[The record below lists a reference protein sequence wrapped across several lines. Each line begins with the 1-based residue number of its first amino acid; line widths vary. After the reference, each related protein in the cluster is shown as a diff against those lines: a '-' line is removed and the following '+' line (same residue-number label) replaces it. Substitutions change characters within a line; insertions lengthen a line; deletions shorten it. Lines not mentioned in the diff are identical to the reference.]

1 MNEDDDEYDLRE
13 KLLLTDQMNN
23 RSNKKDNKRFSLC
36 KQDIEMQHVQEFDQ
50 NYNSNNKKNNSF
62 SMLLEDN
69 PEKPTHT
76 SNNPQP
82 PVQKDSIHSTE
93 KSKLIKQ
100 TSYTINTN
108 LYRNQF
114 ILRRLIQDISQ
125 GINLACFSYFYC
137 TTVTN
142 SIQKLPFAGL
152 VGYMIASLTNLFF
165 GSSRY
170 VVYAPSFLAISFIR
184 TLSQTYDQGQI
195 SMVTALSGVYL
206 LIFSRYLDIQRLI
219 FFVPATVLLGYVYSM
234 VFQFIFNYLDF
245 TLGFRAFNEI
255 GDFFDRIQSI
265 FNHITWY
272 SFVTLS
278 ITIFLVVLYLIP
290 QIKYTKY
297 PWLSF
302 LLVVSILFGIFV
314 IDPSQNLNIAS
325 LLYKDSEPQWF
336 DFLKYFKRPITSI
349 SSFRLF
355 LLVEAFQLAILI
367 YLESLFTL
375 NFAEK
380 ECSDKNIQPKREAY
394 VLSIANV
401 ISGLFCGI
409 PVSAGIFSTTLNGVL
424 IRRTSKYPRFISL
437 SITVVAEFIVIYFNV
452 SIPYICFAAILIGVP
467 IFTLK
472 MNLYFHENATQKNLE
487 VWTQAVV
494 GFFYN
499 PVISAIL
506 GTSYSL
512 LQKELSRYTLRRRS
526 LNQQLTPNTSQLFK
540 SSQKERAQQKPKLQ
554 QEIVGTLNV
563 EQNEIQEGLEND
575 FLKKFNFDIQ
585 QSKIQRFMQQRQTDQ
600 QLSQNATNEIKLI
613 TRKKQKTIEKYNLMN
628 DQIVQLHDNTEDH
641 PENLEDSYLKD
652 FLSEEF
658 EDNKFFISRYNENN
672 QLYQE
677 YKQQGIESFICTD
690 SQFIIQEIDGEVT
703 VELVKYVQE
712 QICSKLYLFNTFRG
726 IIIKFKNITFYD
738 MNSLFQIKILLCF
751 LSKKY
756 LPVLVTGMPEQLAE
770 DLYQIN
776 PQLFKGDTLV
786 LELKR

>member
-1 MNEDDDEYDLRE
+1 MNEEDDEYDLRE

-23 RSNKKDNKRFSLC
+23 RSNKKDNKRFSLG
-36 KQDIEMQHVQEFDQ
+36 KQDIEMQHVHDFDY
-50 NYNSNNKKNNSF
+50 NYNSNHKKNNSF
-62 SMLLEDN
+62 SILMEDN

-82 PVQKDSIHSTE
+82 VIQKNSINSPE

-108 LYRNQF
+108 AYRNQF

-142 SIQKLPFAGL
+142 SIQKQPFVGL
-152 VGYMIASLTNLFF
+152 VGYMIASLTNLFL

-184 TLSQTYDQGQI
+184 TLSKTYDYGQI
-195 SMVTALSGVYL
+195 SIVTALSGVYL
-206 LIFSRYLDIQRLI
+206 LAFSKYLDIQRLI
-219 FFVPATVLLGYVYSM
+219 FFVPAAVLLGYVYSM

-245 TLGFRAFNEI
+245 TLGFRTFNET

-265 FNHITWY
+265 FDHITWY
-272 SFVTLS
+272 SFVTLG
-278 ITIFLVVLYLIP
+278 ITVVLVVLYLIP

-297 PWLSF
+297 PWLSV
-302 LLVVSILFGIFV
+302 LLVASILLGVFV
-314 IDPSQNLNIAS
+314 IDPSQNVNIVS

-336 DFLKYFKRPITSI
+336 DLLKYFKRPITSI

-380 ECSDKNIQPKREAY
+380 ECSDKNIQPQREAF

-437 SITVVAEFIVIYFNV
+437 SITILTEFIIIYFNI

-467 IFTLK
+467 VFTLK

-526 LNQQLTPNTSQLFK
+526 VNQQLTPNTSQLQK
-540 SSQKERAQQKPKLQ
+540 SSQKERAQQKPKPQ
-554 QEIVGTLNV
+554 QEMVSQYVN
-563 EQNEIQEGLEND
+563 QNEIQEDQEND
-575 FLKKFNFDIQ
+575 LLKKLSFDIQ

-600 QLSQNATNEIKLI
+600 QIPQNDQIQQFS
-613 TRKKQKTIEKYNLMN
+613 RKKQKTIEKYNLMN
-628 DQIVQLHDNTEDH
+628 DQLVQLPDNTEAH
-641 PENLEDSYLKD
+641 PENFEDSYLKD
-652 FLSEEF
+652 LQSEEF
-658 EDNKFFISRYNENN
+658 EDNKFFISKYNENN
-672 QLYQE
+672 QMYQE
-677 YKQQGIESFICTD
+677 YQKQGIESFLCTD
-690 SQFIIQEIDGEVT
+690 SQFIVQEIDGEIS